1 MSVRIAKLTKR
12 VVDTTQ
18 PELERYM
25 VWDSTLKGYGLR
37 VEPSGTK
44 TFLVRYRIA
53 GRKRFLAIGRFGHL
67 TPEQARGLAQ
77 AVLADVRHGR
87 DPVEERRG
95 ERAAITVDELARR
108 FLAEHVGPKRKGAT
122 AVHYSSLIRRYVLPK
137 HGPRKAHDFVR
148 SDLARIHLSMRD
160 RPYQANRLLAVVAS
174 MYSFAERL
182 GLLADGCNPAARI
195 ERFPEARRERFLTME
210 ELARLG
216 EAFRRFEND
225 GRFREGIAA
234 LRLLLFTGA
243 RLREILHLRWE
254 HVDMERCLLF
264 LPDSKT
270 GKKTIFLNTPAL
282 AVLRSLE
289 RVGDCV
295 IVGADPRVPR
305 ADLKKPW
312 AAVTEAANLPR
323 LRIHDLRHSFA
334 SVGAG
339 AGLGLPIVGKLLGHM
354 QASTTNRYVHLDAD
368 PIRRA
373 ADAIGETIAAALNN
387 SSDSNPSSKSD
398 AKRLSIPVR

>member
-1 MSVRIAKLTKR
+1 M
-12 VVDTTQ
+12 
-18 PELERYM
+18 
-25 VWDSTLKGYGLR
+25 
-37 VEPSGTK
+37 
-44 TFLVRYRIA
+44 
-53 GRKRFLAIGRFGHL
+53 
-67 TPEQARGLAQ
+67 
-77 AVLADVRHGR
+77 
-87 DPVEERRG
+87 
-95 ERAAITVDELARR
+95 
-108 FLAEHVGPKRKGAT
+108 
-122 AVHYSSLIRRYVLPK
+122 
-137 HGPRKAHDFVR
+137 
-148 SDLARIHLSMRD
+148 
-160 RPYQANRLLAVVAS
+160 
-174 MYSFAERL
+174 
-182 GLLADGCNPAARI
+182 
-195 ERFPEARRERFLTME
+195 
-210 ELARLG
+210 
-216 EAFRRFEND
+216 
-225 GRFREGIAA
+225 
-234 LRLLLFTGA
+234 
-243 RLREILHLRWE
+243 REILHLRWE

-295 IVGADPRVPR
+295 IAGADPRVPR